1 MKWFRKQKNK
11 DIKSTLQGTW
21 DYDLMELMKN
31 SKAGDGRELQEFLQT
46 YAPFAAVN
54 ERCSRLFVLR
64 PFRVAW
70 WSGSRSVMNGAPQT
84 DEYQWGITITS
95 STNTGSSQSYVTL
108 PNDRIYSGLE
118 TRGDDQIE
126 ILLEGE
132 ENVLT
137 NYAELCF
144 KLALKSDDREQAI
157 ADRFRLLCNEQYPE
171 PIRISAKNEV
181 LELPSFGEL
190 KYRAEYRCYEC
201 KATIENQ
208 QVIITLEGGSPEAV
222 KRLMAVADQKLCS
235 KFYEPVLSRMAQD
248 MVLLKNDFWLNE
260 EEEPIAVNELGQRII
275 MDRIVFETDGSI
287 LIYCN
292 DDGLFGGHTVLIEVD
307 AEGNYIRADLAG

>member
-1 MKWFRKQKNK
+1 MKWFRKKKHK
-11 DIKSTLQGTW
+11 DIRSTLQGTW
-21 DYDLMELMKN
+21 DYDLMELMKKD
-31 SKAGDGRELQEFLQT
+31 KAGDSHALQEFLQT
-46 YAPFAAVN
+46 YAPFAVVN
-54 ERCSRLFVLR
+54 ERRTRLFVFR
-64 PFRVAW
+64 PFQVARW
-70 WSGSRSVMNGAPQT
+70 GGSRSVMNGAPQA

-95 STNTGSSQSYVTL
+95 STHTGISQSYVTL
-108 PNDRIYSGLE
+108 PNDRNYGGLK
-118 TRGDDQIE
+118 TREDDQIE

-132 ENVLT
+132 NPVLT

-171 PIRISAKNEV
+171 PIRISAKNEI

-190 KYRAEYRCYEC
+190 KYNAQLHWYEC

-222 KRLMAVADQKLCS
+222 KRSVAAADQKLCS

-248 MVLLKNDFWLNE
+248 MVLFKNDFWLNE
-260 EEEPIAVNELGQRII
+260 EEEPVSVSELRSRIS
-275 MDRIVFETDGSI
+275 MEHIVF
-287 LIYCN
+287 
-292 DDGLFGGHTVLIEVD
+292 
-307 AEGNYIRADLAG
+307 